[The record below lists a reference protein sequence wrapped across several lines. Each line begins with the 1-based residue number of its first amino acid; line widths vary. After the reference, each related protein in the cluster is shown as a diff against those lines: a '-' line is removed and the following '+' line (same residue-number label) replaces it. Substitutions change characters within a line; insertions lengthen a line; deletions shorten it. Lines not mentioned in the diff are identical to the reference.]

1 MSLWLSKNKN
11 LGPLSVGPSIDIQHT
26 LPAPSSPAHS
36 TPGRVPYLSVE
47 KTEAPGQQ
55 PVIDLRVD
63 LESFTSYTFSW
74 LSSSPAENYSSPL
87 PRRRCWE
94 MIQHTW
100 PQSKSASDRGPRR
113 PWIQDG
119 THPSFMQLL
128 KPKSPGGKKDFQK
141 HCGFNKWGRPPHCSV
156 GFSWDEV
163 WASMLYLEVFF
174 PIGDMMQP

>member
-63 LESFTSYTFSW
+63 LESFISYTFS
-74 LSSSPAENYSSPL
+74 
-87 PRRRCWE
+87 
-94 MIQHTW
+94 
-100 PQSKSASDRGPRR
+100 
-113 PWIQDG
+113 
-119 THPSFMQLL
+119 
-128 KPKSPGGKKDFQK
+128 
-141 HCGFNKWGRPPHCSV
+141 
-156 GFSWDEV
+156 
-163 WASMLYLEVFF
+163 
-174 PIGDMMQP
+174 